1 MLSLA
6 KVMQRLGNMRSAKG
20 EGSLVLQLMRAITTT
35 KQGTSN
41 TSTMRQRIKRMA
53 AIRNDRSLR
62 NSEASAPAPAADAR
76 AEPAPTLV
84 LFSADRALTALV
96 KETVGAPWKI
106 ETCEDPAIGR
116 EALSRPSVRLVIVDD
131 GAVDEEA
138 RGWLL
143 DRIRKFVP
151 QALLIYIASTHSEAD
166 ERRARGYSAQYYTA
180 KPLDLGRTA
189 RVIESFVRAASARD
203 GASASSNHDS

>member
-1 MLSLA
+1 M
-6 KVMQRLGNMRSAKG
+6 
-20 EGSLVLQLMRAITTT
+20 
-35 KQGTSN
+35 
-41 TSTMRQRIKRMA
+41 
-53 AIRNDRSLR
+53 
-62 NSEASAPAPAADAR
+62 
-76 AEPAPTLV
+76 LV
-84 LFSADRALTALV
+84 LFSSDKQLTVLV
-96 KETVGAPWKI
+96 KKVVAAPWKI
-106 ETCEDPAIGR
+106 EVCEDPAIGR

-180 KPLDLGRTA
+180 KPLDLDRIA
-189 RVIESFVRAASARD
+189 RVIEAFVSTA
-203 GASASSNHDS
+203 GAHNGIAKA